1 MEHLAYQAVTF
12 DICPVVIGQLLRVFK
27 SLSSQIIVRMISWK
41 QIINLLKE
49 IYRNRL
55 LPRLLIMIDF

>member
-12 DICPVVIGQLLRVFK
+12 DIFPVVIGQLLRVFK

-49 IYRNRL
+49 GYRNL